1 MLYFSLALAAQ
12 NKNSVTAQIMP
23 HSAIRRDYRG
33 LSDVV
38 RDHPGKPQV
47 LRYEQRVYVMS
58 RSRVF
63 VTFPIETLRRGGE
76 MLHQDADQASFAD
89 CFSGLKNSERW
100 KHIHCDMI
108 SISNVSLNSTQ
119 FPMAWGGVVPSNQ
132 SLVTS

>member
-47 LRYEQRVYVMS
+47 PKRVYVMS

-63 VTFPIETLRRGGE
+63 VTFPIETLRRGG

-89 CFSGLKNSERW
+89 CFSGLKNSKRW